1 MDYYELIKNRRSIRS
16 YDKTKKIP
24 PEVLERILEAGRLAP
39 TAANR
44 QPARIIVVENQK
56 NLDKIAP
63 CYAANWF
70 ADAPV
75 VLVVLGKR
83 EDAWVRKSDGF
94 NSLEID
100 CTIVMDHM
108 ILAAEYE
115 GLATCWIAAFNDQPL
130 REPLDIDD
138 DEFICCLT
146 PLGYLPENAK
156 KPPMTKRKNLDQL
169 VSYK

>member
-16 YDKTKKIP
+16 YDKGKKIP
-24 PEVLERILEAGRLAP
+24 EAVLERILEAGRLTP

-44 QPARIIVVENQK
+44 QPARMILIKDEEMLAKIV
-56 NLDKIAP
+56 P
-63 CYAANWF
+63 CYSRGWF
-70 ADAPV
+70 ADAPA
-75 VLVVLGKR
+75 VLILLGKR
-83 EDAWVRKSDGF
+83 ADAWTRIKDGF

-100 CTIVMDHM
+100 CAIMMDHM

-115 GLATCWIAAFNDQPL
+115 GLATCWIAAFNPLPL
-130 REPLDIDD
+130 RDELEIED

-146 PLGYLPENAK
+146 PLGYTPEGFQ
-156 KPPMTKRKNLDQL
+156 KPTMPKRKDLNEM